1 MVWYGCYIVAFGL
14 GFYIM
19 LHDDINEGS
28 KNHDDAGKNVTGKL
42 NITKEGGDKNK
53 FRNPLLAVIKTS
65 TMFVGEIEFGD
76 LPIEGGDIS
85 VTMIYIFLVLFIFLM
100 IIVLM
105 NLLNGLAVSDTGQ
118 MINDSLIESQ
128 ISFIST
134 IKFYESIYLGQMEN
148 KESGFVKTFIKRH
161 IVPKGILLFH
171 SPYLQ
176 QNDKKLTLPIT
187 TKVNEGLNNCLCF
200 PFNLNSSSEYEDGFL
215 SRFCNIFV
223 SWYLGK
229 DENEG
234 SELFLENARNILINE
249 RSKKVE
255 KRRRDNLWKRKKDR
269 RDKKEEMNNK
279 IKSIDEAVKRM
290 SPQSSVEIMK
300 NT

>member
-1 MVWYGCYIVAFGL
+1 
-14 GFYIM
+14 
-19 LHDDINEGS
+19 
-28 KNHDDAGKNVTGKL
+28 
-42 NITKEGGDKNK
+42 
-53 FRNPLLAVIKTS
+53 
-65 TMFVGEIEFGD
+65 
-76 LPIEGGDIS
+76 
-85 VTMIYIFLVLFIFLM
+85 
-100 IIVLM
+100 
-105 NLLNGLAVSDTGQ
+105 LAVSDTGQ

-128 ISFIST
+128 VSFIST

-176 QNDKKLTLPIT
+176 RNDKRLTLPIM

-200 PFNLNSSSEYEDGFL
+200 PFNLNSSSDYEYGFL
-215 SRFCNIFV
+215 SRFCNILV

-234 SELFLENARNILINE
+234 SEEFLENARNILIDE

-269 RDKKEEMNNK
+269 RDKKEEMNTK

-290 SPQSSVEIMK
+290 SSQSSV
-300 NT
+300 